1 MECLTVREV
10 CVMMM
15 RCGDLIS
22 DRECEGYLWGA
33 SIGELQCVVLV

>member
-15 RCGDLIS
+15 RGGDLIS
-22 DRECEGYLWGA
+22 DREGERYLWGA